1 LDARARIHSGASGFS
16 EDSRGAESGRILFMK
31 TLARAR
37 DRAEILNRVRT
48 VRPESVRRWGRMSAH
63 QMVCH
68 LSDSLRMGTG
78 HKPVSRATS
87 VLQRTVV
94 KWVAL
99 YLPLRWPA
107 GIPTS
112 PEIDQECGGTRPV
125 DFAADVA
132 QLEALFALVTAPT
145 RSFDWQVHPIF
156 GRMSDAAWL
165 RWGYVHMD
173 HHLRQFGA

>member
-1 LDARARIHSGASGFS
+1 
-16 EDSRGAESGRILFMK
+16 MK
-31 TLARAR
+31 TLARPSDKAELLRRLR
-37 DRAEILNRVRT
+37 D

-68 LSDSLRMGTG
+68 LSDALRMGTG
-78 HKPVSRATS
+78 HKPVSHATGP
-87 VLQRTVV
+87 LQRTIL
-94 KWVAL
+94 KWIVL
-99 YLPLRWPA
+99 YAPLSWPA
-107 GIPTS
+107 GILTR
-112 PEIDQECGGTRPV
+112 PEIDQELAGTKPI

-132 QLEALFALVTAPT
+132 QLETLLEHVTAPT

-165 RWGYVHMD
+165 RWGYLHMD